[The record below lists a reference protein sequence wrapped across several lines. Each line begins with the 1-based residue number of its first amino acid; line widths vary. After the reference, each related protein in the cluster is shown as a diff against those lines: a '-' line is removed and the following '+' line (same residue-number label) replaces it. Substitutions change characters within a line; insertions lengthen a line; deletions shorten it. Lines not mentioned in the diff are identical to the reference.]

1 MFNQQVYELNFPIAN
16 ASHHE
21 VRRGQNYCSL
31 TEATTKMMALVFEEK
46 AKKKPS
52 NETKEVNIVPLY
64 HDQMILSPFKNG

>member
-31 TEATTKMMALVFEEK
+31 TEAATKMMALVFEKK
-46 AKKKPS
+46 AKKSHQTRRK
-52 NETKEVNIVPLY
+52 K
-64 HDQMILSPFKNG
+64 